1 MFGFKTQGQYPFG
14 DLIDTDQELWK
25 MLAWIRTTF
34 NGGEDRRNW

>member
-1 MFGFKTQGQYPFG
+1 MPPFG
-14 DLIDTDQELWK
+14 ELIDTDQELWK